1 MTAPNRYSTLE
12 VFTVAFVGHRRIDRF
27 FDAEERTES
36 LVKRLLLEHEYVD
49 FLVGRDGDFDQIVA
63 SAVRRA
69 KEHIRDDNSSLI
81 WVMAYPK
88 AEYANNEQAFDAYY
102 DEVEV
107 CDESAH
113 GHFKAA
119 IQTRNHKMVDHAD
132 LLVCYVEN
140 NSGGAY
146 QTMQYALKA
155 GKAVIN
161 LYEEE
166 NS

>member
-1 MTAPNRYSTLE
+1 MSRKMLSRFLPVASQKSRGSGGCCSLTIPTL
-12 VFTVAFVGHRRIDRF
+12 
-27 FDAEERTES
+27 S
-36 LVKRLLLEHEYVD
+36 

-63 SAVRRA
+63 STVRRA
-69 KEHIRDDNSSLI
+69 KERFRDDNGSLI

-119 IQTRNHKMVDHAD
+119 IQTRNQSMVDRAD

-146 QTMQYALKA
+146 QTVQYATKT